1 MNKYPKYKPSGISWI
16 GEIPDGWKEFR
27 FSSICKEKTIRNK
40 ENEELLSVFLDR
52 GVIRFSD
59 VEKKRTNVTSTDLS
73 KYQLVEVGDF
83 VLNNQQAWRGS
94 VGVSSLRGI
103 VSPAYI
109 ILSVSKQLDTD
120 FANYLFR
127 SSPIVA
133 LYYCCSKSVGS
144 IQRNLDWQELKSKSI
159 FIPSLPEQKQI
170 VKYLNQKVTLIDN
183 YIVKKRKQIEL
194 LNEQKQALVAHIV
207 TRGLNPNAKF
217 KDSGI
222 SWIGEIPD
230 EWEVK
235 KIRSLFKESKES
247 SKDGKGTL
255 LSLSQY
261 TGVKPKSECEKTGMF
276 EAESTVG
283 YNIVHK
289 GQFVMNIMLAWNGS
303 YAVSEL
309 DGIISPSY
317 CIFDFIPKC
326 EKKYFDYLLRIKAY
340 SGAFKTKSSGLI
352 DSRLRLYPVKFYTFP
367 IPIPP
372 LPEQKQIVEYL
383 DKKTKKINSL
393 IENINRQIELLQ
405 EYKQRL
411 IADVVTGKV
420 NVQNV
425 KID

>member
-1 MNKYPKYKPSGISWI
+1 
-16 GEIPDGWKEFR
+16 
-27 FSSICKEKTIRNK
+27 
-40 ENEELLSVFLDR
+40 
-52 GVIRFSD
+52 
-59 VEKKRTNVTSTDLS
+59 
-73 KYQLVEVGDF
+73 
-83 VLNNQQAWRGS
+83 
-94 VGVSSLRGI
+94 
-103 VSPAYI
+103 
-109 ILSVSKQLDTD
+109 
-120 FANYLFR
+120 
-127 SSPIVA
+127 
-133 LYYCCSKSVGS
+133 
-144 IQRNLDWQELKSKSI
+144 
-159 FIPSLPEQKQI
+159 
-170 VKYLNQKVTLIDN
+170 
-183 YIVKKRKQIEL
+183 
-194 LNEQKQALVAHIV
+194 
-207 TRGLNPNAKF
+207 
-217 KDSGI
+217 
-222 SWIGEIPD
+222 
-230 EWEVK
+230 
-235 KIRSLFKESKES
+235 
-247 SKDGKGTL
+247 
-255 LSLSQY
+255 
-261 TGVKPKSECEKTGMF
+261 MF

-340 SGAFKTKSSGLI
+340 SGAFKTKSTGLI

-383 DKKTKKINSL
+383 DKKTKKINFL